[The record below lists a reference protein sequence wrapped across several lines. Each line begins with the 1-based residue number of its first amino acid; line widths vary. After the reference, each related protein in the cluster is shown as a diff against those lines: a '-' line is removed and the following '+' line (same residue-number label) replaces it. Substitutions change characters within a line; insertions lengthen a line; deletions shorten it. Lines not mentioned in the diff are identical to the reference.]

1 MERNRGTVVGI
12 RIPVLM
18 SPSETRDT
26 GFQGRV
32 LFLAIWVRATLT
44 VVTSVFLTLLSFIL
58 WAKLDAVFKSR
69 RVKVK

>member
-1 MERNRGTVVGI
+1 
-12 RIPVLM
+12 
-18 SPSETRDT
+18 
-26 GFQGRV
+26 
-32 LFLAIWVRATLT
+32 LT